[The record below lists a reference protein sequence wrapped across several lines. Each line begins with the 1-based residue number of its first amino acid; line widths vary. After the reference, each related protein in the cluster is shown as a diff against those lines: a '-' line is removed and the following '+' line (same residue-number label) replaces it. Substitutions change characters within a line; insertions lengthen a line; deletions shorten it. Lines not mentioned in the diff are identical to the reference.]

1 MTLRGRLLVRRI
13 VCWTLVV
20 LWMGLIFWF
29 SAQNSETSASLSG
42 GVIKRVAAVLTPDF
56 ARRSEPQ
63 QAALVA
69 QWQFFVRKL
78 AHFSEYAVL
87 GMLLI
92 AAFSA
97 HIRGIWRQALPAA
110 LISLL
115 YAAGD
120 EWHQSFV
127 PGRGPGL
134 RDVAI
139 DFTGALAGIVLAYA
153 ISAFFRRRKRRKT
166 KQ

>member
-1 MTLRGRLLVRRI
+1 M
-13 VCWTLVV
+13 V
-20 LWMGLIFWF
+20 LWMGLLFWF

-42 GVIKRVAAVLTPDF
+42 GVIKRVASVLTPDF
-56 ARRSEPQ
+56 ARKSEPQ
-63 QAALVA
+63 QAAVVA

-78 AHFSEYAVL
+78 AHFSAYAVL

-92 AAFSA
+92 AALSA
-97 HIRGIWRQALPAA
+97 HIGSIWQQTLSAA

-120 EWHQSFV
+120 EWHQLFV
-127 PGRGPGL
+127 PGRGPRL

-139 DFTGALAGIVLAYA
+139 DVIGALVGIVLTCA
-153 ISAFFRRRKRRKT
+153 ISVLFRRGKRRK